1 MVLYFPRNSIVV
13 ASLNPAHSFAIRNEC
28 SFRESCPR
36 KLAHSLL
43 SYLKRALNLARVSL
57 MTARLLEYY
66 SSQI

>member
-13 ASLNPAHSFAIRNEC
+13 ASLNPANSFAVRSEC

-36 KLAHSLL
+36 KLAHSLG
-43 SYLKRALNLARVSL
+43 YLKRALNLARVSL

-66 SSQI
+66 RSQI